1 MTPEKYMLEILAGVQ
16 AMQTELYGIPDLIF
30 SIETRQYPEHN
41 SMSIEVD
48 FRNSAHTV
56 WRVVNFYSFS
66 SDIENRNKYK
76 GLSENVEI
84 LKNWKNNY
92 EQGMERQPE

>member
-30 SIETRQYPEHN
+30 YIETRQYPELN
-41 SMSIEVD
+41 SISIAVD
-48 FRNSAHTV
+48 IRNSARTV
-56 WRVVNFYSFS
+56 CHIINFYSFS
-66 SDIENRNKYK
+66 STIENRNKYK
-76 GLSENVEI
+76 GLLENVEI